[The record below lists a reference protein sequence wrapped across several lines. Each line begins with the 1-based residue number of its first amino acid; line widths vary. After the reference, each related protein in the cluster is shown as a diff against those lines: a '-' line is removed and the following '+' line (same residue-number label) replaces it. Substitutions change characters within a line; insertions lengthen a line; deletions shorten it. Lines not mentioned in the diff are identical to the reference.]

1 MLAVRTSVRYAKSE
15 RFCRRQVIEA
25 ESSRSM
31 VRSPW
36 SDWLPRE
43 SLR

>member
-1 MLAVRTSVRYAKSE
+1 MSVRYAKSE
-15 RFCRRQVIEA
+15 RLCRRQVTVA
-25 ESSRSM
+25 ESSRSI

-36 SDWLPRE
+36 SDWLPSE